1 MTNQKRGAAKLFYT
15 AKKKWSGAGTGGA
28 KERDGVPEGKGGSR
42 KSTGR
47 RGRGERVS
55 RGDRSGGSRA
65 EQARPAR
72 GDRTREPRQ
81 ERPGAIREESA
92 ARGRAQSKEQ
102 PVAPRGPRPL
112 PGAMPLNPCVAAHQ
126 ALLNKALAYPD
137 TYEDRALG
145 QTLVKLKNKNVVI
158 ALGREGGGLSLTC
171 KLPRTGA
178 AAAAKFSWASAAG
191 HGLGRKGWVTARFT
205 AQDKLPV
212 RMLIGW
218 VEESYL
224 AVRNG

>member
-1 MTNQKRGAAKLFYT
+1 
-15 AKKKWSGAGTGGA
+15 
-28 KERDGVPEGKGGSR
+28 
-42 KSTGR
+42 
-47 RGRGERVS
+47 
-55 RGDRSGGSRA
+55 
-65 EQARPAR
+65 
-72 GDRTREPRQ
+72 
-81 ERPGAIREESA
+81 
-92 ARGRAQSKEQ
+92 
-102 PVAPRGPRPL
+102 
-112 PGAMPLNPCVAAHQ
+112 MPLNPCVAAHQ
-126 ALLNKALAYPD
+126 ALLNKALGYPD
-137 TYEDRALG
+137 TYEDRVLG
-145 QTLVKLKNKNVVI
+145 QTLVKLKNKSVVI

-178 AAAAKFSWASAAG
+178 AAAAKFSWANAAG